1 MLWITVVSKNFIYY
15 SATLLMHKNSYKK
28 STLKKLEKNPDFI
41 CLL

>member
-28 STLKKLEKNPDFI
+28 STLQKLEKNPDFI

>member
-1 MLWITVVSKNFIYY
+1 MLWITVVSKNFIKNFA
-15 SATLLMHKNSYKK
+15 SLLRHKNSYKK